1 MKKISFITD
10 TLSSGG
16 SERVMSVLANELSK
30 RNKVEII
37 CLSGKESFYPICNNV
52 KLVFLEDK
60 YGKSLLKKFLWLSKN
75 IHSDSLVIPFMV
87 NVYIFTLTALMF
99 KKVKII
105 VSERNDPK
113 THPVFIRI
121 LRKILIWRAQR
132 VVVQTQ
138 DIANYFPHLMR
149 EKIGIIYNPI
159 SDKYIWKSGLKA
171 DKKKVIITVG
181 RLSPQ
186 KNHVMLINAFAKV
199 SEKYPEYQLH
209 IYGEGEIRRK
219 TETYIK
225 KKGLDEKVILKG
237 RCNNLGEV
245 LPHAEIFAMSS
256 NYEGMSNALIEA
268 MYVGIPVVTTAV
280 SGTKE
285 LIEDGIN
292 GFVVPIEDEKAFA
305 EALMKL
311 VEDNTLREQFAE
323 KEVEIINKVQP
334 SIILKQWETIIK
346 DVWKK

>member
-1 MKKISFITD
+1 MMKKITFITD

-16 SERVMSVLANELSK
+16 SERVMSVLANELS
-30 RNKVEII
+30 NSNMVEII
-37 CLSGKESFYPICNNV
+37 CLSGKESFYPINNNV
-52 KLVFLEDK
+52 RLTFLGEK
-60 YGKSLLKKFLWLSKN
+60 YGKNLLKKFLWLSKY

-113 THPVFIRI
+113 AHPIFIRI

-132 VVVQTQ
+132 VVVQTL
-138 DIANYFPHLMR
+138 DIANYFPRLIR
-149 EKIGIIYNPI
+149 EKIDIIYNPI

-171 DKKKVIITVG
+171 EKKKIIITVG

-186 KNHVMLINAFAKV
+186 KNHIMLINAFAKV
-199 SEKYPEYQLH
+199 NEKYPEYQLH
-209 IYGEGEIRRK
+209 IYGDGEIREK
-219 TETYIK
+219 TESYIK
-225 KKGLDEKVILKG
+225 TKGLEDNVILKG
-237 RCNNLGEV
+237 RCNSLGDV
-245 LPHAEIFAMSS
+245 LPQAEIFAMSS

-268 MYVGIPVVTTAV
+268 MYVGVPVVTTTV

-285 LIEDGIN
+285 LIEDGTN
-292 GFVVPIEDEKAFA
+292 GFVVPIGDEKSFA

-311 VEDNTLREQFAE
+311 VENKALREQFAE
-323 KEVEIINKVQP
+323 KGVDIIKKVHP
-334 SIILKQWETIIK
+334 SMIFKQWKTIIK
-346 DVWKK
+346 NI

>member
-1 MKKISFITD
+1 MANMAFITD

-30 RNKVEII
+30 NNEVEII
-37 CLSGKESFYPICNNV
+37 CLSGSESFYPIKNNV

-60 YGKSLLKKFLWLSKN
+60 YGKNLLRKFLWLSKN
-75 IHSDSLVIPFMV
+75 IHSDSLAIPFMV
-87 NVYIFTLTALMF
+87 NVYIFTLMALMF
-99 KKVKII
+99 KRVPII
-105 VSERNDPK
+105 ISERNDPK

-121 LRKILIWRAQR
+121 LRKVLIWRAQR

-138 DIANYFPHLMR
+138 DIANYFPRLMR
-149 EKIGIIYNPI
+149 KKIEIIYNPI

-171 DKKKVIITVG
+171 DKKKIIITVG

-186 KNHVMLINAFAKV
+186 KNHVLLINAFAKV
-199 SEKYPEYQLH
+199 SEKHPEYQLH
-209 IYGEGEIRRK
+209 IYGDGEIREK
-219 TETYIK
+219 TESYIK
-225 KKGLDEKVILKG
+225 AKGLEEKVILKG
-237 RCNNLGEV
+237 RCNCLGEV

-256 NYEGMSNALIEA
+256 DYEGMSNALIEA

-285 LIEDGIN
+285 LIENGTN
-292 GFVVPIEDEKAFA
+292 GFVVSVRDEKAFA
-305 EALMKL
+305 EALMRL
-311 VEDNTLREQFAE
+311 VENKTLRERFAE
-323 KEVEIINKVQP
+323 KEVDIINKVQP

-346 DVWKK
+346 DVWTK

>member
-1 MKKISFITD
+1 MMKKITFITD

-30 RNKVEII
+30 SNMVEII
-37 CLSGKESFYPICNNV
+37 CLSGKESFYPINNNV
-52 KLVFLEDK
+52 RLTFLEEK
-60 YGKSLLKKFLWLSKN
+60 YGKNLLKKFLWLSKY

-113 THPVFIRI
+113 THPIFIRI

-132 VVVQTQ
+132 VVVQTL
-138 DIANYFPHLMR
+138 DIANYFPRLIR
-149 EKIGIIYNPI
+149 EKIDIIYNPI

-171 DKKKVIITVG
+171 EKKKIIITVG

-186 KNHVMLINAFAKV
+186 KNHIMLINAFAKV
-199 SEKYPEYQLH
+199 IEKYPEYQLH
-209 IYGEGEIRRK
+209 IYGDGEIREK
-219 TETYIK
+219 TESYIK
-225 KKGLDEKVILKG
+225 AKGLEENVILKG
-237 RCNNLGEV
+237 RCNSLGDV
-245 LPHAEIFAMSS
+245 LPQAEIFAMSS

-268 MYVGIPVVTTAV
+268 MYVGVPVVTTAV

-285 LIEDGIN
+285 LIEDGTN
-292 GFVVPIEDEKAFA
+292 GFVVPIGDEKSLA

-311 VEDNTLREQFAE
+311 VENKALREQFAE
-323 KEVEIINKVQP
+323 KGVDIIKKVHP
-334 SIILKQWETIIK
+334 SMIFKQWKTIIK
-346 DVWKK
+346 NI